1 MTQKSKRT
9 AVTPENILRV
19 LSSKERP
26 ELTAKALLARLGGD
40 TRSAGRLQK
49 LLRKLERNGILE
61 AEGQKYRMVDR
72 EPTQSGSSR
81 SESPVS
87 KEVVARW
94 KLVCVSI
101 LLALLVSIAFLP
113 GLDGEFLAWDDPRY
127 VTKNSHI
134 QSFSWQTVVWAFTS
148 FDVGNWH
155 PLTWLSLV
163 LDHRIYGLEPF
174 GYHMTSLIIHVLNSI
189 LVFLVLYRLTG
200 HPWRSLAVAVLFALH
215 PLRVES
221 VSWVSERKDV
231 LSAFFW
237 LLTMVA
243 YARYVRMKTA
253 ASYLLVVITFAMGL
267 MSKPVVV
274 TLPAALLLLDYWPL
288 RRLNWRAVWEKLPL
302 FALSIVCVVL
312 TIAAQQSGGAVQID
326 SIPLFERAA
335 NSLVAYVH
343 YLVLTVWPSDL
354 SPWYSHPS
362 LEGPSLSPWY
372 VLGATVFILGV
383 TALTLLWGNRRRYL
397 PVGWFWFLGTLV
409 PMIGLL
415 QVGRQGMADRYT
427 YIPHIGLFLLIV
439 WVIAELPVWKSL
451 RLRAFGIALTAGLVL
466 TLSALTWRQTMI
478 WHSNLT
484 LWSYT
489 VDRSPYAFIAHQALG
504 LELLRLKRYDEAL
517 IAFERANSIRP
528 EIPQVHF
535 KLGALFSHKRDF
547 NNAVHHF
554 REAVA
559 LQPDSARYHHSLAKT
574 FLKMGQRE
582 EARESVEHALALHP
596 GYAEAHNTL
605 GQILLAEG
613 KPEEAVREFRAA
625 LLARPKYSAARRY
638 LEKALKML
646 D

>member
-1 MTQKSKRT
+1 MTRKSKQT
-9 AVTPENILRV
+9 AVSRKRSQE
-19 LSSKERP
+19 K
-26 ELTAKALLARLGGD
+26 GGN
-40 TRSAGRLQK
+40 RS
-49 LLRKLERNGILE
+49 RK
-61 AEGQKYRMVDR
+61 AEGRSNGR
-72 EPTQSGSSR
+72 GIAQSGSH
-81 SESPVS
+81 ESMVS
-87 KEVVARW
+87 LSWQKLTAISLALAVVVA
-94 KLVCVSI
+94 L
-101 LLALLVSIAFLP
+101 AFLP
-113 GLDGEFLAWDDPRY
+113 GLDGEFLAWDDPKY
-127 VTKNSHI
+127 VTRNSHI

-155 PLTWLSLV
+155 PLTWLSLA

-200 HPWRSLAVAVLFALH
+200 RPWRSLAVAVLFALH

-243 YARYVRMKTA
+243 YARYVRVKTA

-312 TIAAQQSGGAVQID
+312 TIAAQRSGGAVQID
-326 SIPLFERAA
+326 PIPLFERAA
-335 NSLVAYVH
+335 NSVVAYVQ
-343 YLVLTVWPSDL
+343 YLVLTVWPSNL

-372 VLGATVFILGV
+372 LLGATVFILGV
-383 TALTLLWGNRRRYL
+383 TALALLWGNRRRYL

-439 WVIAELPVWKSL
+439 WVIAELPAWKSF

-484 LWSYT
+484 MWSYT

-517 IAFERANSIRP
+517 IAFERASSIRP
-528 EIPQVHF
+528 EIPYVHF

-605 GQILLAEG
+605 GQIWLAEG

-625 LLARPKYSAARRY
+625 LRARPKYSAARRY

>member
-1 MTQKSKRT
+1 MTRKSKQT
-9 AVTPENILRV
+9 AVSRKRSQEKGGNR
-19 LSSKERP
+19 SK
-26 ELTAKALLARLGGD
+26 K
-40 TRSAGRLQK
+40 
-49 LLRKLERNGILE
+49 
-61 AEGQKYRMVDR
+61 AEGRSNGR
-72 EPTQSGSSR
+72 GIAQSGSH
-81 SESPVS
+81 ESVVS
-87 KEVVARW
+87 LSWQKLTAISLALAVVVA
-94 KLVCVSI
+94 L
-101 LLALLVSIAFLP
+101 AFLP

-148 FDVGNWH
+148 FDVANWH
-155 PLTWLSLV
+155 PLTWLSLAF
-163 LDHRIYGLEPF
+163 DHRIYGLEPF

-200 HPWRSLAVAVLFALH
+200 RPWRSLAVAVLFALH

-237 LLTMVA
+237 LLTMAA

-253 ASYLLVVITFAMGL
+253 ASYLLVVIAFAMGL

-302 FALSIVCVVL
+302 FALSIVCMVL
-312 TIAAQQSGGAVQID
+312 TIAAQRSGGAVQID
-326 SIPLFERAA
+326 PIPLFERAA
-335 NSLVAYVH
+335 NSVVAYVQ
-343 YLVLTVWPSDL
+343 YLVLTIWPSNL

-362 LEGPSLSPWY
+362 LEGPTLSPWY

-383 TALTLLWGNRRRYL
+383 TALALLWGNRRRYL

-439 WVIAELPVWKSL
+439 WVIAELPAWKSF

-484 LWSYT
+484 MWSYT

-517 IAFERANSIRP
+517 IAFERASSIRP
-528 EIPQVHF
+528 EIPYVHF

-547 NNAVHHF
+547 DNAVHHF

-605 GQILLAEG
+605 GQIWLAEG

-625 LLARPKYSAARRY
+625 LRARPKYSAARRY